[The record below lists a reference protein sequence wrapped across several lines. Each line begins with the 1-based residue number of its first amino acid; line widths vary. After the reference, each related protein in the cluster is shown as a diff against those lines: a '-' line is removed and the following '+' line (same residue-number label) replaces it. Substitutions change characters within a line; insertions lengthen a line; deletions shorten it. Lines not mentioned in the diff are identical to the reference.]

1 MTSRSIRFIRG
12 SLAAI
17 LVASM
22 LLTAVPL
29 GALGAPPPGGTAG
42 EAAPGYT
49 DPSTVTP
56 KFWVQPKPY
65 FAPPVSAAR
74 ESGRALDAYAV
85 LVGINAYPSSPL
97 QGCISDITAIR
108 DRLVNSYGWE
118 NANIHFITDAAATPQ
133 RIIQELRWLVNV
145 TGPTS
150 QALFSFSG
158 HGSPHTIYAY
168 PMNGVTDA
176 EVAAEWVKL
185 NSSDNVLIMDSC
197 FSGAN
202 NAVNISDPATIS
214 MMACGPDE
222 TAADGATFTKAW
234 VEGLGTTQW
243 GNVETAF
250 QYAYNQIKGWQHPV
264 MWDNYPGDMMLGRK
278 PPAIAPLPEPSG
290 LEDNAVS
297 VTLTPYESDPV
308 DGGASLNWSVE
319 RWDPAAIRS
328 VSGQNSPNDT
338 LTFVPAKD
346 FCGRTNVTL
355 VLKNSAG
362 RTAKAAMNLVWAPVN
377 DLPAV
382 NRLDSFWPS
391 VERTKEVKLIV
402 YGGDVDNAD
411 SELALRMEYRPA
423 GGAWTPVEAPASLV
437 VNRWELNFTPPA
449 STPVGKADMRASL
462 KDLEG
467 WGPWTEQARFLD
479 IQNSLPK
486 VFAVNASGPV
496 VHRTLP
502 IVFSVRGADAEDAP
516 ERLGCELALKC
527 GNESVWT
534 VLPDVNLSRDGWE
547 AEYRPP
553 SNAPLGPY
561 DLRAR
566 LRDADGAAGDWKES
580 WGLFLVENALP
591 VMDSLEVSAPS
602 VARGRNVT
610 VQVRGS
616 DIEDGPNN
624 LTCELHYLG
633 PDGTWQRVPG
643 VKVEGDHWTASFS
656 PNAAY
661 RTGSYSFR
669 SMLRDT
675 TGQLSDWI
683 FLNGSVL
690 VQNSLPAVSALNISK
705 PSVLR
710 SQNVTITVQ
719 GKDYEDKSAD
729 LECAVEYRPAGA
741 PSWASSYVG
750 GVSFDARVPSW
761 SCLFTAPAEAPAGD
775 YEFRARLQDRDGDWG
790 EWFSPARTLDVR
802 NNLPLAKIAER
813 GAVINEKVETSFDGS
828 GSADLEGPLEYGW
841 DFGDGTTGT
850 GDIISHAFTLGGPRT
865 VVLTVTDADGA
876 TANSSFRLRVNMLPK
891 ADFRCKQ
898 APGVHDYRVRFNGTP
913 SADAEGALSYRWD
926 FNTLKDTSGDG
937 IPDNDADSTDQ
948 MPSFNYKKAGT
959 FTVRLTVADSDNA
972 TATSVLTIKVR
983 QVDADTSWMTWLG
996 VLAVAVAAVAAG
1008 GAAALRRRGGKAP
1021 PESRVWDPAAELSAQ
1036 PAAPPEEAWR
1046 GP

>member
-1 MTSRSIRFIRG
+1 LLS
-12 SLAAI
+12 AI

-22 LLTAVPL
+22 LLTALPP

-42 EAAPGYT
+42 GST
-49 DPSTVTP
+49 DPSTVAP
-56 KFWVQPKPY
+56 KFWVEPKPY
-65 FAPPVSAAR
+65 VAPPVPAAR
-74 ESGRALDAYAV
+74 AFGRSLDAYAV

-118 NANIHFITDAAATPQ
+118 NSNIHFITDAAATPQ

-145 TGPTS
+145 TGPGS

-168 PMNGVTDA
+168 PMNGVSDA

-185 NSSDNVLIMDSC
+185 NTSDTVLIMDSC

-202 NAVNISDPATIS
+202 NAVNISQPATIS
-214 MMACGPDE
+214 MMACGADE
-222 TAADGATFTKAW
+222 TASDGATFTKAW

-243 GNVETAF
+243 GNVEAAF
-250 QYAYNQIKGWQHPV
+250 KYAYDQVKGWQHPV

-278 PPAIAPLPEPSG
+278 PPVIAPLPEPSG

-297 VTLTPYESDPV
+297 VVLSPYESDPV

-328 VSGQNSPNDT
+328 ISGQNSQNDT
-338 LTFVPAKD
+338 LTFVPVKD

-362 RTAKAAMNLVWAPVN
+362 RTAKAVMNITWAPVN

-382 NRLDSFWPS
+382 NRLDRFWPS
-391 VERTKEVKLIV
+391 VERTKEVRLIV

-411 SELALRMEYRPA
+411 GELALRMEYRPA
-423 GGAWTPVEAPASLV
+423 GGDWTAVEAAAELV
-437 VNRWELNFTPPA
+437 VNRWELVFSPPA
-449 STPVGKADMRASL
+449 ATPVGAADMRASL
-462 KDLEG
+462 RDLEG

-486 VFAVNASGPV
+486 VSALNVSGPL

-516 ERLGCELALKC
+516 ERVSCEIALKW

-534 VLPDVNLSRDGWE
+534 VLPDVNLTGDGWE

-566 LRDADGAAGDWKES
+566 LRDADGAAGDWKEA
-580 WGLFLVENALP
+580 WGFFYVENALP
-591 VMDSLEVSAPS
+591 VMEALEVGSPS
-602 VARGRNVT
+602 VARGGNVT
-610 VQVRGS
+610 ILVRGS
-616 DIEDGPNN
+616 DIEDGPKN

-633 PDGTWQRVPG
+633 PDGLWQRVEG
-643 VKVEGDHWTASFS
+643 VKVDGDHWTASFK

-661 RTGSYSFR
+661 KTGSYSFR
-669 SMLRDT
+669 AMLRDT

-683 FLNGSVL
+683 FQNQSIE
-690 VQNSLPAVSALNISK
+690 VQNSLPAVSGLNMSK

-710 SQNVTITVQ
+710 SQNVTVTVV
-719 GKDYEDKSAD
+719 GKDYEDKSQD
-729 LECAVEYRPAGA
+729 LECAVEYRPEGASSWSSSYNVGLGYFAGT
-741 PSWASSYVG
+741 PSWK
-750 GVSFDARVPSW
+750 
-761 SCLFTAPAEAPAGD
+761 FTFTPPPEAPFGA
-775 YEFRARLQDRDGDWG
+775 YEFRARLRDRDGDWG
-790 EWFSPARTLDVR
+790 DWFAAATKLDVR
-802 NNLPLAKIAER
+802 NNIPVARIADR
-813 GAVINEKVETSFDGS
+813 AVLVNEKVATAFDGS
-828 GSADLEGPLEYGW
+828 NSTDLEGPLDFAW

-850 GDIISHAFTLGGPRT
+850 GDILSHAFTLGGPKT

-876 TANSSFRLRVNMLPK
+876 TANASFRLRVNMLPK
-891 ADFRCKQ
+891 AGFMTKQ

-913 SADAEGALSYRWD
+913 STDAEGALSYRWD
-926 FNTLKDTSGDG
+926 FNTLRDSSGDG
-937 IPDNDADSTDQ
+937 IPDNDADSTEE
-948 MPSFNYKKAGT
+948 MPSFDYRKAGT
-959 FTVRLTVADSDNA
+959 FTVKLTVTDSDNA
-972 TATSVLTIKVR
+972 SATVLQTIKVR
-983 QVDADTSWMTWLG
+983 QVDADTTWMTWLAVLVIVAG
-996 VLAVAVAAVAAG
+996 VAATGAAVLRRKDGKEPPEARPWEPAMDLSTEAVALTEVTG
-1008 GAAALRRRGGKAP
+1008 
-1021 PESRVWDPAAELSAQ
+1021 
-1036 PAAPPEEAWR
+1036 R